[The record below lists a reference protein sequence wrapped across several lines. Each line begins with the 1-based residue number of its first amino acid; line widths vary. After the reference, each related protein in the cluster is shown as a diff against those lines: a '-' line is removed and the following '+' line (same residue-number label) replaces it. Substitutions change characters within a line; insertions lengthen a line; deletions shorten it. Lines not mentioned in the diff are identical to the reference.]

1 MPFHYT
7 DVPSIYR
14 AFASRLEDDVLVA
27 EQDCEVLSNICS
39 KEIDDFGKKTNEF
52 YSKKRE
58 QEQINKKEKF
68 FLFH

>member
-14 AFASRLEDDVLVA
+14 AFASRLEDGVLVA

-39 KEIDDFGKKTNEF
+39 KEIDDFEKKHEF
-52 YSKKRE
+52 YSKKKSKNE
-58 QEQINKKEKF
+58 
-68 FLFH
+68 